1 MRPWIEDSLF
11 AAPLLEHI
19 READQAPPV
28 LSMPYQ
34 PLPGES
40 KRLKLCIDSLH
51 RAESFMSTTE
61 EHLHLHKGLLDFTR
75 NLQNFP
81 PGPSPSEQFKIIYP
95 LRGWLFWLPRSFLQM
110 EKKDIHVLVCFAFYN
125 ATVLAVK
132 PFFPA
137 VGAVFYRNTQTTA
150 IKQIYHYL
158 LSVQSK
164 EEMQGGRK
172 NESLVEALGLVGD
185 CMKIAAEHWNNWGHA
200 DFGQEKVQEEQ
211 GRSLSAGTSS
221 S

>member
-1 MRPWIEDSLF
+1 MRPWITDSLF

-19 READQAPPV
+19 READHATSL
-28 LSMPYQ
+28 LSMPYW
-34 PLPGES
+34 PLPEES
-40 KRLKLCIDSLH
+40 KRLKLCIASLY

-61 EHLHLHKGLLDFTR
+61 EHSQLHKGLLDFTR

-158 LSVQSK
+158 LSAQSK

-185 CMKIAAEHWNNWGHA
+185 CMEIAAEHWNSWDHA
-200 DFGQEKVQEEQ
+200 DFGRKKVQEGQ
-211 GRSLSAGTSS
+211 NHSLSASTSS